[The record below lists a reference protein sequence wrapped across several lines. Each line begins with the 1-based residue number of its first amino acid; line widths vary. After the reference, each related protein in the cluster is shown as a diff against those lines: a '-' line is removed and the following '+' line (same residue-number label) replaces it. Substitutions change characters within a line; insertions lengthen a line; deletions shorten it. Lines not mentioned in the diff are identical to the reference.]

1 MITYAKVCAMLAL
14 SDVSLEWAESQYWST
29 LFAVISEKA
38 KLMKKPQKKKVGAN
52 EMRRFVK
59 EGENG

>member
-1 MITYAKVCAMLAL
+1 MLAL
-14 SDVSLEWAESQYWST
+14 SDVSLEWAEGQYWST